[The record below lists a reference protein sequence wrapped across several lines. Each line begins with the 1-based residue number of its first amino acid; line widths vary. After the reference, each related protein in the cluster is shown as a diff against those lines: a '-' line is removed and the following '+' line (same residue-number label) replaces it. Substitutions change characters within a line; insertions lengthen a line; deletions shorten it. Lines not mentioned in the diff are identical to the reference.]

1 MATGRMP
8 YITALTGICRIGI
21 GHIVV
26 MHAKS
31 VKYTEGQNGSS
42 KRQYVRLYGIHRMVH
57 ADFVL

>member
-1 MATGRMP
+1 MP